1 MLFKQMQYFVAVVEH
16 NSFTKA
22 AEEEFISQ
30 SAISQQVSALEKELG
45 VVLLKREH
53 RKFSLT
59 LAGEYFYRESKQ
71 VLSQMK
77 EVTQRTKEV
86 TQRTKEIG
94 QNSGPQ
100 LTIGY
105 LPTYNGTLLH
115 QVIADFSESYP
126 EVTIHLLKG
135 THEELYYHLLHQTI
149 DLALSDQRRMFSE
162 EYVNFEL
169 AKLPI
174 QLELAQRNPLSQETC
189 LEIDDIHHL
198 PCILITSKK
207 QQQHEAAFYR
217 DTLGFDNPFIFAENL
232 EEARLIVTGNRGC
245 LPIETFD
252 DQWTADLGIT
262 RVQLTKNQQPI
273 LRNYCAFWAKKNQ
286 NPYVDPFATIMLSI
300 IST

>member
-1 MLFKQMQYFVAVVEH
+1 MLFKQIQYFVAVVEH

-45 VVLLKREH
+45 VTLLKREH

-71 VLSQMK
+71 VLSQIK
-77 EVTQRTKEV
+77 EVTQRT
-86 TQRTKEIG
+86 REIG

-115 QVIADFSESYP
+115 QIIADFSESYP
-126 EVTIHLLKG
+126 EVMIHLVKG
-135 THEELYYHLLHQTI
+135 THEELYQHLLHQTI

-174 QLELAQRNPLSQETC
+174 QLELAQRNPMSQESC
-189 LEIDDIHHL
+189 LEMDDINHL
-198 PCILITSKK
+198 PCILITSKA

-217 DTLGFDNPFIFAENL
+217 DTLGFENPFIFAENL

-252 DQWTADLGIT
+252 DQRTADLGIT

-300 IST
+300 ISTQYTK